1 VRAAALLTAAALGL
15 AAFGCGGSDEGT
27 ATVGTT
33 TPASLGYTKGLSGA
47 ERDAAAAVADYN
59 AAILNG
65 DGARICELTSRS
77 EKALEICK
85 ETLASTFEPKE
96 AQPRRRL
103 SAIEVHGRQARV
115 TLTAPSAR
123 PVYFTLVN
131 DGGQWKI
138 VVVSNQR

>member
-1 VRAAALLTAAALGL
+1 VRAAALMTAAALGL

-47 ERDAAAAVADYN
+47 KRDAAAAVADYN
-59 AAILNG
+59 AALLNG
-65 DGARICELTSRS
+65 DGERICELTSRS
-77 EKALEICK
+77 EKALAVCK
-85 ETLASTFEPKE
+85 DNLASTFEPQG
-96 AQPRRRL
+96 AQPRRHV
-103 SAIEVHGRQARV
+103 SAIELQGRRARV
-115 TLTAPSAR
+115 TLTAPPAK

-138 VVVSNQR
+138 LVVSNQR